1 MNKKRGKIAGIIK
14 YTVVAGV
21 GIIMVVPFFWLVSAS
36 LMTLNE
42 FISVPPKWIPTHPQW
57 HNYVDVFQHV
67 PFLRYYFNSF
77 IVATAVTILVLLTSA
92 MGGYAFAKL
101 NFFGKKVL
109 FRFTLS
115 TMMFPAFL
123 FLIPNFYLITLFGW
137 ASNYLSLIMPFVVS
151 AYGIFLLRQFIMSIP
166 PDLMDAA
173 KIDGASQ
180 FIIFTKIIIPL
191 TKPALATLAILT
203 FIGQWNSFLWPL
215 IVTSFSP
222 KMTTVP
228 VGLSKLSLA
237 FSTYANQNLIL
248 AGMVLQIIPVIALF
262 LYMQRYYIKGIVMTG
277 FGGI

>member
-1 MNKKRGKIAGIIK
+1 MNKKRGKITGIIK
-14 YTVVAGV
+14 YIVVAGV
-21 GIIMVVPFFWLVSAS
+21 GVIMIVPFFWLVSAS

-42 FISVPPKWIPTHPQW
+42 FISVPPKWIPANPQW
-57 HNYVDVFQHV
+57 HNYVDVFHHV
-67 PFLRYYFNSF
+67 PFLRYYLNSF
-77 IVATAVTILVLLTSA
+77 IVAISVTALVLLTSA

-101 NFFGKKVL
+101 NFFGKKAL

-123 FLIPNFYLITLFGW
+123 FLIPNFYLVTLFGW
-137 ASNYLSLIMPFVVS
+137 TSNYLSLIMPFAVS
-151 AYGIFLLRQFIMSIP
+151 AYGIFLLRQFIMGIP
-166 PDLMDAA
+166 PDLIDAA

-180 FIIFTKIIIPL
+180 FAIFTKIIIPL

-215 IVTSFSP
+215 IITSFSP
-222 KMTTVP
+222 EMTTVP

-237 FSTYANQNLIL
+237 FSTYTNQNLIL
-248 AGMVLQIIPVIALF
+248 AGMVLQIIPVVALF
-262 LYMQRYYIKGIVMTG
+262 LYMQRYYIKGIVLTG

>member
-1 MNKKRGKIAGIIK
+1 MNKKRRKIIGIVKYIVIAIAGIIM
-14 YTVVAGV
+14 
-21 GIIMVVPFFWLVSAS
+21 IVPFFWLVSAS

-42 FISVPPKWIPTHPQW
+42 FISVPPKWIPANPQW

-77 IVATAVTILVLLTSA
+77 IVAISVTALVLLTSA

-101 NFFGKKVL
+101 NFFGKKTL

-123 FLIPNFYLITLFGW
+123 FLIPNFYLVTLFGW
-137 ASNYLSLIMPFVVS
+137 TSNYLSLIMPFAVS

-166 PDLMDAA
+166 RDLMDAA

-180 FIIFTKIIIPL
+180 FAIFTKIIIPL

-215 IVTSFSP
+215 IITSFSP
-222 KMTTVP
+222 EMTTIP

-237 FSTYANQNLIL
+237 FSTYTNQNLIL
-248 AGMVLQIIPVIALF
+248 AGMVLQIIPVVALF
-262 LYMQRYYIKGIVMTG
+262 LYMQRYYIKGIVLTG

>member
-1 MNKKRGKIAGIIK
+1 MSKKRRKIAGFIK
-14 YTVVAGV
+14 YAVVGV
-21 GIIMVVPFFWLVSAS
+21 IGIIMIVPFFWLVSAS

-42 FISVPPKWIPTHPQW
+42 FIAVPPKWIPANPQW

-77 IVATAVTILVLLTSA
+77 IVAISVTALVLLTSA

-101 NFFGKKVL
+101 NFLGKKAL

-137 ASNYLSLIMPFVVS
+137 TSNYLSLVMPFAVS

-166 PDLMDAA
+166 HDLMDAA
-173 KIDGASQ
+173 RIDGASQ
-180 FIIFTKIIIPL
+180 FTIFTKIIIPL

-215 IVTSFSP
+215 IITSFSP
-222 KMTTVP
+222 EMTTIP

-237 FSTYANQNLIL
+237 FSTYTNQNLIL
-248 AGMVLQIIPVIALF
+248 AGMVLQIIPVVALF
-262 LYMQRYYIKGIVMTG
+262 LYMQRYYIKGIVLTG